1 MSSGRPGRWPRE
13 SGRWEVYIA
22 AFPAFTEKRPVS
34 TGGGRQPLWRKDAK
48 ELLYLSPDGKMMSVD
63 VKGGMRLE
71 TGVPKVL
78 FQSPVRTDNK
88 GQQYSV
94 TGNGKRFIFAE
105 PVEESSKPFNV
116 VLNWTAGLKR

>member
-1 MSSGRPGRWPRE
+1 
-13 SGRWEVYIA
+13 
-22 AFPAFTEKRPVS
+22 
-34 TGGGRQPLWRKDAK
+34 
-48 ELLYLSPDGKMMSVD
+48 MMSVD
-63 VKGGMRLE
+63 VKGGARLE
-71 TGVPKVL
+71 TGVPRIL
-78 FQSPVRTDNK
+78 FQSPVRMDNN